1 MINGTEVTAIIVD
14 DELLLAKNLEKRL
27 LILWPELRILQVF
40 SDSRE
45 ALNYVNENSVDIIFL
60 DINMP
65 YLNGLEFANKLKNP
79 SRIVFVTA
87 YSEYAVKAFE
97 LHALDYVVK
106 PVEDERLT
114 LTISK
119 IKHLLLSEKPS
130 IELYRKKIS
139 LLEQT
144 LKKQQYT
151 TNITVN
157 VGSMKKVIPVAG
169 ILYFESDGKY
179 SKIAYGEQEYLINTT
194 LKQLEKELDPKLFWR
209 VHRSYIVNINA
220 IEKSQPTMT
229 GRLSLTLKNHT
240 NQLTVSRAYL
250 HLFKAK

>member
-1 MINGTEVTAIIVD
+1 MINAKEVTAIIVD
-14 DELLLAKNLEKRL
+14 DELILAKHLEKCLSR
-27 LILWPELRILQVF
+27 LWPELRILQVF
-40 SDSRE
+40 SDSRK
-45 ALNYVNENSVDIIFL
+45 ALNYVNGNTADIIFL

-65 YLNGLEFANKLKNP
+65 HVNGLEFTSKLTNSSK
-79 SRIVFVTA
+79 IVFVTA

-106 PVEDERLT
+106 PVEDERLS

-119 IKHLLLSEKPS
+119 IKQILLDGNTS
-130 IELYRKKIS
+130 IELYRKKIY

-151 TNITVN
+151 TNITVS

-169 ILYFESDGKY
+169 ILYFKSDGKY
-179 SKIAYGEQEYLINTT
+179 TKITYGEQEYLISTS
-194 LKQLEKELDPKLFWR
+194 LKDLEKELDPKLFWR
-209 VHRSYIVNINA
+209 IHRSCIVNINV

-240 NQLTVSRAYL
+240 EQLTVSRAYL